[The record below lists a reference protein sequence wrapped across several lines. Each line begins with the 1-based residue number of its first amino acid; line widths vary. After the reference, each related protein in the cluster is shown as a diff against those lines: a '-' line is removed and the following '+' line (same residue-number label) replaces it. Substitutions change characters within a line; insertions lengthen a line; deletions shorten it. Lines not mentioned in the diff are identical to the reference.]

1 MALHDTW
8 LLCALTSPPSLRL
21 RNPALQI
28 VCCAISKFYFYVCN
42 VIGPLCRLLLVSD
55 TRLPT
60 YPANI
65 AALAAAFVD
74 MVWERSAWFRHSN
87 LLIPF
92 GNDFSHQNAQLTFK
106 QMDALMAFV
115 NANESY
121 SVKYVRWLA

>member
-1 MALHDTW
+1 MVG
-8 LLCALTSPPSLRL
+8 S
-21 RNPALQI
+21 
-28 VCCAISKFYFYVCN
+28 
-42 VIGPLCRLLLVSD
+42 LCRLLLVSD

-65 AALAAAFVD
+65 GALAAAFVD
-74 MVWERSAWFRHSN
+74 MVWERSAWYRHNN

-92 GNDFSHQNAQLTFK
+92 GNDFAHQNAQLTFK

-121 SVKYVRWLA
+121 GVK